1 MFRAGKYF
9 VVAEE
14 EAFSKQQAADICFM
28 VGEAEEHR
36 ARGNQKYL
44 KNLSPLLSDRQVTS
58 AKILVKLLLEP
69 VVLVQ
74 APFLLL
80 AESFA
85 VVRAQI

>member
-36 ARGNQKYL
+36 ARGN
-44 KNLSPLLSDRQVTS
+44 
-58 AKILVKLLLEP
+58 
-69 VVLVQ
+69 
-74 APFLLL
+74 
-80 AESFA
+80 
-85 VVRAQI
+85 